1 MRKLGPH
8 RCVRGH
14 MIACKV
20 FYTALV
26 ILSLVTTG
34 LAASQPQ
41 AQELEAYKIGP
52 EDVLNISVWKNED
65 LSRTVPVRPDGMIS
79 LPLLNDVQAAGL
91 TAMQLRDVLTKKLT
105 EYEPSPEVSVIVTE
119 VNSFR
124 VSILGEVQR
133 PARYD
138 LRSPTTVL
146 DAIALAGGFKDFAAT
161 DRIVILRPQG
171 KTMKRMPFN
180 YKKVI
185 AAGGEGENFFLQP
198 GDIIMV
204 P

>member
-1 MRKLGPH
+1 
-8 RCVRGH
+8 

-20 FYTALV
+20 FCTALV
-26 ILSLVTTG
+26 ILSLVATG

-41 AQELEAYKIGP
+41 VQELEEYKIGP
-52 EDVLNISVWKNED
+52 EDVLTISVWKNED

-119 VNSFR
+119 VNSFK

-171 KTMKRMPFN
+171 KTMKRIPFN

-198 GDIIMV
+198 GDIITV

>member
-1 MRKLGPH
+1 
-8 RCVRGH
+8 

>member
-1 MRKLGPH
+1 
-8 RCVRGH
+8 

-146 DAIALAGGFKDFAAT
+146 DAIALAGGYKDFAAT

>member
-1 MRKLGPH
+1 
-8 RCVRGH
+8 

-20 FYTALV
+20 FCTALV
-26 ILSLVTTG
+26 TLSLVTTG